1 MESQQQCTKS
11 FLLWSIGSC
20 DRSDQ
25 VLKHPPE
32 RLVWSA
38 PSQTFT
44 PGGPRRHLFDHNGA
58 GCSRQTRSD
67 NILIADP
74 SVCPRGKV
82 FRAVFSG
89 DRSVY
94 FLGSKPDRADPAFE
108 AQHCAPVAGSGKIG
122 ERGLSAKPPSR
133 PSPSGNRVAE
143 LDHLG
148 AATLTRHTYYLTSF
162 CR

>member
-1 MESQQQCTKS
+1 MAPGDIYLTTM
-11 FLLWSIGSC
+11 
-20 DRSDQ
+20 
-25 VLKHPPE
+25 VLGAAGK
-32 RLVWSA
+32 L
-38 PSQTFT
+38 
-44 PGGPRRHLFDHNGA
+44 GP
-58 GCSRQTRSD
+58 SD

-108 AQHCAPVAGSGKIG
+108 AEHCAPVAGSGKIG

>member
-25 VLKHPPE
+25 VSKHPPE

-74 SVCPRGKV
+74 SVCPRGKA
-82 FRAVFSG
+82 RFSPEIALFILWG
-89 DRSVY
+89 QSLIALIPLLRQSIV
-94 FLGSKPDRADPAFE
+94 LLLPAR
-108 AQHCAPVAGSGKIG
+108 GKSGK
-122 ERGLSAKPPSR
+122 EDYQLNLPHALPPR
-133 PSPSGNRVAE
+133 ETGWQNWI
-143 LDHLG
+143 
-148 AATLTRHTYYLTSF
+148 T
-162 CR
+162 